1 MLREVWDSL
10 GTTLS
15 EKLRE
20 LGFIIIISSICIVE
34 VASNLFK

>member
-1 MLREVWDSL
+1 MLREVWDNL

-20 LGFIIIISSICIVE
+20 LGFIIISSICIVE